1 MSLYIKKSRS
11 GMSSPDEFLVY
22 LLLIYLEGSRGA
34 RGGGRGGFSIVME
47 LNVDSKEV

>member
-1 MSLYIKKSRS
+1 
-11 GMSSPDEFLVY
+11 MSSPDEFLVY